1 MEIIITKV
9 NSKIKSDLCV
19 LNLTQ
24 LFLKHSKFSQYF
36 LFLIGF
42 LIPATGFSQIQGS
55 VRDENNQPVPFAN
68 ILLLT
73 QADSTLVT
81 GDMATEE
88 GTYNITSFNAGTYVI
103 GVRMI
108 GYKPAFSAPF
118 EITDPKE
125 HVHHEPMNL
134 ESESV
139 QLGDVHVVAKKPLY
153 EMKIDRMVVN
163 VENSI
168 TSAGSTAL
176 EVLEKSPG
184 INVDRQNNAISMSG
198 KGGVQVMI
206 NGKQSRM
213 PMEAAVEMLKSM
225 SSDNIKRIELITTPP
240 SKYDADGDAG
250 IINIVL
256 KKNDDFGTNG
266 SFTLGAG
273 MASREKLEANLNL
286 NHHVEKVNYFGTYSV
301 TYNNTRQ
308 NLDTYRKT
316 MQDDIFLETASESN
330 RAALV
335 TFQNFRAGL
344 DYTMSSKTVLS
355 VLGSGYLRDWD
366 ADALNEIYY
375 KTDGVISGQSN
386 LEMTELS
393 KWMHGM
399 ANINLQHH
407 FKEEE
412 ILDFNFDFLNY
423 YNDNPSY
430 YTIENLDNTGQVET
444 GENIDVSKI
453 TPINIAVGMLDYT
466 NQINSKLKVEGGIKG
481 TLTWFK
487 NDIAVSYLENGIW
500 AADPELTNKYSMDE
514 NIMAIYSTVSYGFT
528 DKTNVVAGLRYEYMN
543 SVLDSETE
551 KGIIDLHYGE
561 LFPTVYFSQKLNPN
575 NTLQLSY
582 SRRIDRPTFNELAP
596 FVVFM
601 TPELF
606 LSGNENLLP
615 AFSTILKTDYIYK
628 SVILSVSY
636 TDTKNAISRFQ
647 PVYNEETDRTY
658 FVSKNFDSQKTTS
671 AVLTFPIKV
680 TDWWKMQNNFTY
692 IFREINTDY
701 EGEKLDY
708 GSNNYRVNSTQSFNI
723 TKKISA
729 ELAGYYQSRSFN
741 GIYVW
746 EPMGRI
752 DIGAQWI
759 LKNENSRFN
768 LNISDVF
775 KTNIIRFKADVPELN
790 IYNTWSLDFE
800 PRVLR
805 LTFTQNFGN
814 TASKARKR
822 NTASDD
828 EQKRITN

>member
-1 MEIIITKV
+1 MTAIHFFLTK
-9 NSKIKSDLCV
+9 SKPGQ
-19 LNLTQ
+19 NL
-24 LFLKHSKFSQYF
+24 LI
-36 LFLIGF
+36 LIG
-42 LIPATGFSQIQGS
+42 LILPTVGFTQIQGA
-55 VRDENNQPVPFAN
+55 VRDENNQPVSFAN
-68 ILLLT
+68 VLLMNPK
-73 QADSTLVT
+73 DSTVVT
-81 GDMATEE
+81 GLMASEE
-88 GTYNITSFNAGTYVI
+88 GTYNFTSFKPGTYIV
-103 GVRMI
+103 GVSML
-108 GYKPAFSAPF
+108 GYKPAYSPPF
-118 EITDPKE
+118 EIQAAN
-125 HVHHEPMNL
+125 VHFHNEPIIA
-134 ESESV
+134 ESESH
-139 QLGDVHVVAKKPLY
+139 QLRDVNVVAKKPLY

-168 TSAGSTAL
+168 TSSGSTAL

-184 INVDRQNNAISMSG
+184 INVDRQNNAISMNG
-198 KGGVQVMI
+198 KGGVMVMI
-206 NGKQSRM
+206 NGKQNRM
-213 PMEAAVEMLKSM
+213 PMEAAVEMLKTM
-225 SSDNIKRIELITTPP
+225 SSDNIKKIELITTPP

-273 MASREKLEANLNL
+273 VASREKLEASLNL

-308 NLDTYRKT
+308 NLDAYRKT
-316 MQDDIFLETASESN
+316 MQDEMLIESGSQSE

-355 VLGSGYLRDWD
+355 ILGSGYLRDWD

-375 KTDGVISGQSN
+375 KTDGVVTGQSN

-423 YNDNPSY
+423 HNDNPSY
-430 YTIENLDNTGQVET
+430 YTIENFDNTGQIES

-487 NDIAVSYLENGIW
+487 NDIGVRYLENVIW
-500 AADPELTNKYSMDE
+500 TTDAELTNKYSMDE
-514 NIMAIYSTVSYGFT
+514 NIMAIYSTVNYGFT
-528 DKTNVVAGLRYEYMN
+528 DKTSIVAGLRYEYMN

-561 LFPTVYFSQKLNPN
+561 FFPTVYFSQKLNQSN
-575 NTLQLSY
+575 SLQLSY

-601 TPELF
+601 SPELF
-606 LSGNENLLP
+606 ISGNENLLP
-615 AFSTILKTDYIYK
+615 AFSNILKTDYIYK
-628 SVILSVSY
+628 SVILSLSY
-636 TDTKNAISRFQ
+636 TDTKNAIARFQ

-658 FVSKNFDSQKTTS
+658 FISQNFDSQKTTS
-671 AVLTFPIKV
+671 AVLTFPIIV
-680 TDWWKMQNNFTY
+680 TDWWKMQNNFTF
-692 IFREINTDY
+692 IFWKIKTDY
-701 EGEKLDY
+701 EGELLDY
-708 GSNNYRVNSTQSFNI
+708 AQNNYRANSIQSITI

-729 ELAGYYQSRSFN
+729 ELAGYYQSRSFS
-741 GIYVW
+741 GIYEW
-746 EPMGRI
+746 EPMGRL
-752 DIGAQWI
+752 DIGVQWK

-768 LNISDVF
+768 LNLSDVF
-775 KTNIIRFKADVPELN
+775 KTGVIRSTANVPELN
-790 IYNTWSLDFE
+790 IYNSWTLDFE

-822 NTASDD
+822 NTASDE

>member
-1 MEIIITKV
+1 MKV
-9 NSKIKSDLCV
+9 IHLFPTSISKSGQCLLV
-19 LNLTQ
+19 LFCLLLPT
-24 LFLKHSKFSQYF
+24 L
-36 LFLIGF
+36 GF
-42 LIPATGFSQIQGS
+42 AQIQGA
-55 VRDENNQPVPFAN
+55 VRDENNQPVSFAN
-68 ILLLT
+68 VLLMN
-73 QADSTLVT
+73 QKDSTFVT
-81 GDMATEE
+81 GLMASEE
-88 GTYNITSFNAGTYVI
+88 GTYNFTTFKPGTYLV
-103 GVRMI
+103 GVSML
-108 GYKPAFSAPF
+108 GFKPAYSPPF
-118 EITDPKE
+118 EIQAANA
-125 HVHHEPMNL
+125 HFHNEPIIV
-134 ESESV
+134 ESESH
-139 QLGDVHVVAKKPLY
+139 QLGDVNVVAKKPLY

-168 TSAGSTAL
+168 TSSGSTAL

-206 NGKQSRM
+206 NGKQNRM

-225 SSDNIKRIELITTPP
+225 SADNIKRIELITTPP

-266 SFTLGAG
+266 SFTLGVG
-273 MASREKLEANLNL
+273 MASREKLEASLNL

-301 TYNNTRQ
+301 TYNNMRQ
-308 NLDTYRKT
+308 QIDSYRKT
-316 MQDDIFLETASESN
+316 MQDEMLLESGSESY
-330 RAALV
+330 REALV

-344 DYTMSSKTVLS
+344 DYTISSKTNLS

-366 ADALNEIYY
+366 ADALNGIYY
-375 KTDGVISGQSN
+375 KTDGVVTGQSN
-386 LEMTELS
+386 LKMAELS

-399 ANINLQHH
+399 VNINLQHH

-430 YTIENLDNTGQVET
+430 YTIENLDNTGQVGS

-453 TPINIAVGMLDYT
+453 TPINIAVGMLDYS

-500 AADPELTNKYSMDE
+500 ATDPELTNNYSMNE
-514 NIMAIYSTVSYGFT
+514 NIMAIYSTVSYGFS
-528 DKTNVVAGLRYEYMN
+528 DKTSVVAGLRYEYMN

-561 LFPTVYFSQKLNPN
+561 LFPTVYLSQKLNTN
-575 NTLQLSY
+575 NSLQFSY

-601 TPELF
+601 SPELF
-606 LSGNENLLP
+606 ISGNENLLP

-647 PVYNEETDRTY
+647 PVYNEEIDRTY
-658 FVSKNFDSQKTTS
+658 FISQNFDSQKITS

-680 TDWWKMQNNFTY
+680 TDWWKMQNNFTFIY
-692 IFREINTDY
+692 RKIKTDY
-701 EGEKLDY
+701 EGELLDY
-708 GSNNYRVNSTQSFNI
+708 GQNNYRVNSIQSISI

-729 ELAGYYQSRSFN
+729 ELAGYYQSRSFS

-746 EPMGRI
+746 EPMGRL
-752 DIGAQWI
+752 DIGVQWK

-768 LNISDVF
+768 LNLSDVF
-775 KTNIIRFKADVPELN
+775 KTNILRWTADVQELN
-790 IYNTWSLDFE
+790 IYNSWTLDFE

-805 LTFTQNFGN
+805 LTFTHNFGN
-814 TASKARKR
+814 TALKTRKR
-822 NTASDD
+822 NTASEE
-828 EQKRITN
+828 EQKRISN

>member
-1 MEIIITKV
+1 MK
-9 NSKIKSDLCV
+9 
-19 LNLTQ
+19 
-24 LFLKHSKFSQYF
+24 LFKYLIFFTF
-36 LFLIGF
+36 LFGLPIYS
-42 LIPATGFSQIQGS
+42 FSQIQGA
-55 VRDENNQPVPFAN
+55 VRDTSNQPVAFAN
-68 ILLLT
+68 VMLLN
-73 QADSTLVT
+73 QKDSSLVT
-81 GDMATEE
+81 GTIATEE
-88 GTYNITSFNAGTYVI
+88 GTYSITSFKPGTFII

-108 GYKPAFSAPF
+108 GYKPAWSPPF
-118 EITDPKE
+118 EIQNAQE
-125 HVHHEPMNL
+125 HHHNEPIFV
-134 ESESV
+134 EEDSH
-139 QLGDVHVVAKKPLY
+139 QLQDVNVVAKKPLY

-168 TSAGSTAL
+168 TSSGSTAL

-198 KGGVQVMI
+198 KAGVQVMI
-206 NGKQSRM
+206 NGKQNRM
-213 PMEAAVEMLKSM
+213 PMEAAVEMLKTLSA
-225 SSDNIKRIELITTPP
+225 DNIKKIELITTPP

-250 IINIVL
+250 IINITL

-273 MASREKLEANLNL
+273 VASREKLEASVNL

-308 NLDTYRKT
+308 NIDTYRKT
-316 MQDDIFLETASESN
+316 MQEDLILESGSESN

-335 TFQNFRAGL
+335 TFQNFRVGL
-344 DYTMSSKTVLS
+344 DYTISSKTVLS

-366 ADALNEIYY
+366 ADGLNDIYF
-375 KTDGVISGQSN
+375 KTDGVITGQSN

-412 ILDFNFDFLNY
+412 LLDFNFDYLNY

-430 YTIENLDNTGQVET
+430 YTIENFDNTGQVES
-444 GENIDVSKI
+444 GENIDVTKI

-466 NQINSKLKVEGGIKG
+466 NQINSKLKVDAGIKG
-481 TLTWFK
+481 TFTLFK
-487 NDIAVSYLENGIW
+487 NDIGVSYLDSGIW
-500 AADPELTNKYSMDE
+500 APDPELTNKYSMNE
-514 NIMAIYSTVSYGFT
+514 NIMALYSTVSYSFN
-528 DKTNVVAGLRYEYMN
+528 DKTSVVAGLRYEYMN

-561 LFPTVYFSQKLNPN
+561 LFPTVYFSQKLNKN

-606 LSGNENLLP
+606 LSGNVNLLP
-615 AFSTILKTDYIYK
+615 AFSTILKTDYQYK

-647 PVYNEETDRTY
+647 PEYNEETDRTY
-658 FVSKNFDSQKTTS
+658 FVSKNFDSQKITS

-680 TDWWKMQNNFTY
+680 TDWWKMQNNFTFIY
-692 IFREINTDY
+692 RKIKTDY
-701 EGEKLDY
+701 EGALLDY
-708 GSNNYRVNSTQSFNI
+708 SMNNYRINSIQSITI
-723 TKKISA
+723 TKKLSA
-729 ELAGYYQSRSFN
+729 ELAGYYQSKSYQ
-741 GIYVW
+741 GIYEW
-746 EPMGRI
+746 KPIGRL
-752 DIGAQWI
+752 DIGVQWK

-768 LNISDVF
+768 LNLSDVF
-775 KTNIIRFKADVPELN
+775 KTNIIQYTADVPELN
-790 IYNTWSLDFE
+790 IYNTWMLDFE

-805 LTFTQNFGN
+805 LTFTHNFGN
-814 TASKARKR
+814 TAVKTRKR
-822 NTASDD
+822 NTASFE
-828 EQKRITN
+828 EQNRITN

>member
-1 MEIIITKV
+1 V
-9 NSKIKSDLCV
+9 CF
-19 LNLTQ
+19 LT
-24 LFLKHSKFSQYF
+24 
-36 LFLIGF
+36 
-42 LIPATGFSQIQGS
+42 PVAGFSQIQGS

-68 ILLLT
+68 ILLLN

-81 GDMATEE
+81 GVVSTEE
-88 GTYNITSFNAGTYVI
+88 GTFNITSFKEGNYMI
-103 GVRMI
+103 GVRVM
-108 GYKPAFSAPF
+108 GYKPSFSSPF
-118 EITDPKE
+118 NITDSKE
-125 HVHHEPMNL
+125 HTHLEPIFL
-134 ESESV
+134 ESENV
-139 QLGDVHVVAKKPLY
+139 QLNDVNVVAKKPLY

-168 TSAGSTAL
+168 TSSGSTAL

-198 KGGVQVMI
+198 KAGVQVMI
-206 NGKQSRM
+206 NGKQNKM

-225 SSDNIKRIELITTPP
+225 SADNIKRIELITTPP

-273 MASREKLEANLNL
+273 VATREKMEASLNL
-286 NHHVEKVNYFGTYSV
+286 NHHVEKVNYFGSYGV

-308 NLDTYRKT
+308 NFDTYRKT
-316 MQDDIFLETASESN
+316 LQDEILMESGSESN
-330 RAALV
+330 REAMV
-335 TFQNFRAGL
+335 TFQNFRIGF
-344 DYTMSSKTVLS
+344 DYTISSKTVLS

-366 ADALNEIYY
+366 ANALNEIYY
-375 KTDGVISGQSN
+375 KTNGVVTGQSN
-386 LEMTELS
+386 LEMDELS

-430 YTIENLDNTGQVET
+430 YTIENLDNTGQVES
-444 GENIDVSKI
+444 GENIDVTKI
-453 TPINIAVGMLDYT
+453 TPINIAVGMLDYS

-481 TLTWFK
+481 TMTWFK
-487 NDIAVSYLENGIW
+487 NDISVKYLENGIW
-500 AADPELTNKYSMDE
+500 TTDPELTNKYSMDE

-528 DKTNVVAGLRYEYMN
+528 DKTSIVAGLRYEYMN

-561 LFPTVYFSQKLNPN
+561 LFPTVYLSQKLNPN

-606 LSGNENLLP
+606 ISGNVNLLP

-658 FVSKNFDSQKTTS
+658 FISQNFDSQKITS

-680 TDWWKMQNNFTY
+680 TEWWKMQNNFTF
-692 IFREINTDY
+692 IFRKIKSNY
-701 EGEKLDY
+701 EGENLDY
-708 GSNNYRVNSTQSFNI
+708 GQNNFRVNSVQSFNI

-729 ELAGYYQSRSFN
+729 EIVGYYQSRSFS

-752 DIGAQWI
+752 DIGAQWK

-768 LNISDVF
+768 LNLSDVF
-775 KTNIIRFKADVPELN
+775 KTNILEWTASVPELN
-790 IYNTWSLDFE
+790 IYNTWKLDFE

-805 LTFTQNFGN
+805 LTFTHNFGN
-814 TASKARKR
+814 SASKARKR
-822 NTASDD
+822 NTASDE
-828 EQKRITN
+828 EQKRINSN

>member
-1 MEIIITKV
+1 MI
-9 NSKIKSDLCV
+9 
-19 LNLTQ
+19 Q
-24 LFLKHSKFSQYF
+24 LFPTGISKPVQY
-36 LFLIGF
+36 LLVMIGIIF
-42 LIPATGFSQIQGS
+42 PATGFSQIQGS
-55 VRDENNQPVPFAN
+55 VRDENNQPLSFAN
-68 ILLLT
+68 VFLMN
-73 QADSTLVT
+73 QKDSSVVT
-81 GDMATEE
+81 GLMASEE
-88 GTYNITSFNAGTYVI
+88 GTYNFTNFNPGTYII
-103 GVRMI
+103 GISML
-108 GYKPAFSAPF
+108 GYKPAYSLPF
-118 EITDPKE
+118 EIRNAQE
-125 HVHHEPMNL
+125 HHHNEPIIA
-134 ESESV
+134 ESESH
-139 QLGDVHVVAKKPLY
+139 QLQDVNVVAKKPLY

-206 NGKQSRM
+206 NGKQNRM
-213 PMEAAVEMLKSM
+213 PMQAAVEMLKSM
-225 SSDNIKRIELITTPP
+225 SADNIKRIELITTPP

-266 SFTLGAG
+266 AFTLGAG
-273 MASREKLEANLNL
+273 MASREKLEASLNL
-286 NHHVEKVNYFGTYSV
+286 NHHVEKVNYYGMYSV
-301 TYNNTRQ
+301 TYDNARQ
-308 NLDTYRKT
+308 NIDTYRKT
-316 MQDDIFLETASESN
+316 TQDEILLETASESN

-375 KTDGVISGQSN
+375 KTNGVVTGQSN
-386 LEMTELS
+386 LEMAELS

-423 YNDNPSY
+423 HNDNPSY
-430 YTIENLDNTGQVET
+430 YTIENLDNTGQVES

-481 TLTWFK
+481 TMTWFK
-487 NDIAVSYLENGIW
+487 NDISVKYLENGIW
-500 AADPELTNKYSMDE
+500 TTDPELTNKYSMDE

-528 DKTNVVAGLRYEYMN
+528 DKTSVVAGLRYEYMN

-561 LFPTVYFSQKLNPN
+561 LFHTVYFSQKLNPN

-658 FVSKNFDSQKTTS
+658 FISKNFDSQKTTS

-680 TDWWKMQNNFTY
+680 TDWWKMQNNFTF
-692 IFREINTDY
+692 IFWKLKTDY
-701 EGEKLDY
+701 EGENLDY
-708 GSNNYRVNSTQSFNI
+708 GTNNFRVNSIQSFNI

-729 ELAGYYQSRSFN
+729 ELAGYYQSRSFS
-741 GIYVW
+741 GIYEW
-746 EPMGRI
+746 EPMGSI
-752 DIGAQWI
+752 NIGVQWK

-775 KTNIIRFKADVPELN
+775 KTNILRFTADVPELN

-800 PRVLR
+800 SRVFR
-805 LTFTQNFGN
+805 ITFTQNFGN

-822 NTASDD
+822 NTASDE
-828 EQKRITN
+828 EQKRISY

>member
-1 MEIIITKV
+1 MTVIHFFPTSI
-9 NSKIKSDLCV
+9 SKSV
-19 LNLTQ
+19 
-24 LFLKHSKFSQYF
+24 QYF
-36 LFLIGF
+36 LVIIGF
-42 LIPATGFSQIQGS
+42 LFPATGFSQIQGA
-55 VRDENNQPVPFAN
+55 VRNENNQPLSFAN
-68 ILLLT
+68 VLLMN
-73 QADSTLVT
+73 QKDSTVVT
-81 GDMATEE
+81 GLMASEE
-88 GTYNITSFNAGTYVI
+88 GTYNFTSFKPGTYLV
-103 GVRMI
+103 GVSML
-108 GYKPAFSAPF
+108 GYKPAYSPPF
-118 EITDPKE
+118 EIKAAN
-125 HVHHEPMNL
+125 VHYHNEPIFVEA
-134 ESESV
+134 ESH
-139 QLGDVHVVAKKPLY
+139 QLQDVNVVAKKPLY

-206 NGKQSRM
+206 NGKQNRM

-225 SSDNIKRIELITTPP
+225 SADNIKRIELITTPP

-266 SFTLGAG
+266 AFTLGAG
-273 MASREKLEANLNL
+273 VASREKLEANLNL

-308 NLDTYRKT
+308 NFDTYRKT
-316 MQDDIFLETASESN
+316 MQDEILMETGSESN

-366 ADALNEIYY
+366 ADALNENYY
-375 KTDGVISGQSN
+375 KSDGVVTGQSN
-386 LEMTELS
+386 LKMAELS

-430 YTIENLDNTGQVET
+430 YTIENLDNTGQVES

-487 NDIAVSYLENGIW
+487 NDIAVKYLENGIW
-500 AADPELTNKYSMDE
+500 ATDPELTNKYSMDE
-514 NIMAIYSTVSYGFT
+514 NIMAIYSTVSYGIT
-528 DKTNVVAGLRYEYMN
+528 DKTSLVAGLRYEYMN

-606 LSGNENLLP
+606 ISGNVNLLP
-615 AFSTILKTDYIYK
+615 AFSTILKTDYQFK

-647 PVYNEETDRTY
+647 PKYNEETDRTY
-658 FVSKNFDSQKTTS
+658 FISQNFDSQKITS

-692 IFREINTDY
+692 IFRKIKTDY
-701 EGEKLDY
+701 EGENLDY
-708 GSNNYRVNSTQSFNI
+708 GLNNYRINSVQSFNI

-729 ELAGYYQSRSFN
+729 EIVGYYQSPSFS

-752 DIGAQWI
+752 DVGAQWK

-768 LNISDVF
+768 LNLSDVF
-775 KTNIIRFKADVPELN
+775 KTNILRWTADVPELN
-790 IYNTWSLDFE
+790 IYNTWTLDFE
-800 PRVLR
+800 PRVFR
-805 LTFTQNFGN
+805 ITFTQNFGN
-814 TASKARKR
+814 TASKTRKR
-822 NTASDD
+822 NTASDE

>member
-1 MEIIITKV
+1 MKILIMIHLFTTRI
-9 NSKIKSDLCV
+9 SKSG
-19 LNLTQ
+19 
-24 LFLKHSKFSQYF
+24 QYF
-36 LFLIGF
+36 LVLIG
-42 LIPATGFSQIQGS
+42 LLMPALGYAQIQGA
-55 VRDENNQPVPFAN
+55 VRDGNNQPLSFAN
-68 ILLLT
+68 VLLMNPK
-73 QADSTLVT
+73 DSTVVT
-81 GDMATEE
+81 GLMASEE
-88 GTYNITSFNAGTYVI
+88 GTYNFTSFKPGTYMV
-103 GVRMI
+103 GVSML
-108 GYKPAFSAPF
+108 GYKPAYSAPF
-118 EITDPKE
+118 EIQAAN
-125 HVHHEPMNL
+125 VHFHNEPIIV
-134 ESESV
+134 ESESH
-139 QLGDVHVVAKKPLY
+139 QLQDVNVVAKKPLY

-206 NGKQSRM
+206 NGKQNRM
-213 PMEAAVEMLKSM
+213 PMEAAVEMLKTM
-225 SSDNIKRIELITTPP
+225 SADNIKRIELITTPP

-273 MASREKLEANLNL
+273 VASREKLEASLNL
-286 NHHVEKVNYFGTYSV
+286 NHHVEKINYFGTYSV

-308 NLDTYRKT
+308 NLDSYRRT
-316 MQDDIFLETASESN
+316 TQDEILMETASESN

-375 KTDGVISGQSN
+375 KTEGVVTGQSN

-423 YNDNPSY
+423 HNDNPSY
-430 YTIENLDNTGQVET
+430 YTIENLDNTGQVES

-453 TPINIAVGMLDYT
+453 TPINIAVGMLDYS

-487 NDIAVSYLENGIW
+487 NDIGVKYLENGIW
-500 AADPELTNKYSMDE
+500 TTDPELTNKYSMDE
-514 NIMAIYSTVSYGFT
+514 NIMAIYSTVNYGFT
-528 DKTNVVAGLRYEYMN
+528 EKTSIVAGLRYEYMN

-561 LFPTVYFSQKLNPN
+561 FFPTVYFSQKLNQN

-582 SRRIDRPTFNELAP
+582 SRRIGRPTFNELAP

-601 TPELF
+601 SPELF
-606 LSGNENLLP
+606 ISGNVNLLP
-615 AFSTILKTDYIYK
+615 AFSNILKTDYIYK

-636 TDTKNAISRFQ
+636 TDTKNAIARFQ
-647 PVYNEETDRTY
+647 PKYSEETNRTY
-658 FVSKNFDSQKTTS
+658 FISQNFDSQKTTS

-680 TDWWKMQNNFTY
+680 TDWWKMQNNFTF
-692 IFREINTDY
+692 IFWKIKTDY
-701 EGEKLDY
+701 EGELLEY
-708 GSNNYRVNSTQSFNI
+708 GQNNYRANSIQSITI

-729 ELAGYYQSRSFN
+729 ELAGYYQSRSFS

-746 EPMGRI
+746 EPMGRL
-752 DIGAQWI
+752 DIGVQWK

-768 LNISDVF
+768 LNLSDVF
-775 KTNIIRFKADVPELN
+775 KTNIIRSKANVPELN
-790 IYNTWSLDFE
+790 IYNTWMLDFE

-822 NTASDD
+822 NTASDE
-828 EQKRITN
+828 EQKRISN

>member
-1 MEIIITKV
+1 V
-9 NSKIKSDLCV
+9 CF
-19 LNLTQ
+19 LT
-24 LFLKHSKFSQYF
+24 
-36 LFLIGF
+36 
-42 LIPATGFSQIQGS
+42 PVAGFSQIQGS

-68 ILLLT
+68 ILLLN

-81 GDMATEE
+81 GVVSTEE
-88 GTYNITSFNAGTYVI
+88 GTFNITSFKEGNYMI
-103 GVRMI
+103 GVRVM
-108 GYKPAFSAPF
+108 GYKPSFSSPF
-118 EITDPKE
+118 NITDSKE
-125 HVHHEPMNL
+125 HTHLEPIFL
-134 ESESV
+134 ESENV
-139 QLGDVHVVAKKPLY
+139 QLNDVNVVAKKPLY

-168 TSAGSTAL
+168 TSSGSTAL

-198 KGGVQVMI
+198 KAGVQVMI
-206 NGKQSRM
+206 NGKQNKM

-225 SSDNIKRIELITTPP
+225 SADNIKRIELITTPP

-273 MASREKLEANLNL
+273 VATREKMEASLNL
-286 NHHVEKVNYFGTYSV
+286 NHHVEKVNYFGSYGV

-308 NLDTYRKT
+308 NFDTYRKT
-316 MQDDIFLETASESN
+316 LQDEILMESGSESN
-330 RAALV
+330 REAMV
-335 TFQNFRAGL
+335 TFQNFRIGF
-344 DYTMSSKTVLS
+344 DYTISSKTVLS

-366 ADALNEIYY
+366 ANALNEIYY
-375 KTDGVISGQSN
+375 KTNGVVTGQSN
-386 LEMTELS
+386 LEMDELS

-407 FKEEE
+407 FKEEG

-430 YTIENLDNTGQVET
+430 YTIENLDNTGQVES
-444 GENIDVSKI
+444 GENIDVTKI
-453 TPINIAVGMLDYT
+453 TPINIAVGMLDYS

-481 TLTWFK
+481 TMTWFK
-487 NDIAVSYLENGIW
+487 NDISVKYLENGIW
-500 AADPELTNKYSMDE
+500 TTDPELTNKYSMDE

-528 DKTNVVAGLRYEYMN
+528 DKTSIVAGLRYEYMN

-561 LFPTVYFSQKLNPN
+561 LFPTVYLSQKLNPN

-606 LSGNENLLP
+606 ISGNVNLLP

-658 FVSKNFDSQKTTS
+658 FISQNFDSQKITS

-680 TDWWKMQNNFTY
+680 TEWWKMQNNFTF
-692 IFREINTDY
+692 IFRKIKSNY
-701 EGEKLDY
+701 EGENLDY
-708 GSNNYRVNSTQSFNI
+708 GQNNFRVNSVQSFNI

-729 ELAGYYQSRSFN
+729 EIVGYYQSRSFS

-752 DIGAQWI
+752 DIGAQWK

-768 LNISDVF
+768 LNLSDVF
-775 KTNIIRFKADVPELN
+775 KTNILEWTASVPELN
-790 IYNTWSLDFE
+790 IYNTWKLDFE

-805 LTFTQNFGN
+805 LTFTHNFGN
-814 TASKARKR
+814 SASKARKR
-822 NTASDD
+822 NTASDE
-828 EQKRITN
+828 EQKRINSN

>member
-1 MEIIITKV
+1 MTMNNCFPITK
-9 NSKIKSDLCV
+9 SKSVQYLLV
-19 LNLTQ
+19 LSG
-24 LFLKHSKFSQYF
+24 LFLPT
-36 LFLIGF
+36 LGF
-42 LIPATGFSQIQGS
+42 AQIQGA
-55 VRDENNQPVPFAN
+55 VRDENNQPVSFAN
-68 ILLLT
+68 VLLMN
-73 QADSTLVT
+73 QKDSTVIT
-81 GDMATEE
+81 GLMASEE
-88 GTYNITSFNAGTYVI
+88 GTYSFTSFKPGTYIV
-103 GVRMI
+103 GVSML
-108 GYKPAFSAPF
+108 GYKPAYSPPF
-118 EITDPKE
+118 EIQAAN
-125 HVHHEPMNL
+125 VHFHNEPIIA
-134 ESESV
+134 ESESQ
-139 QLGDVHVVAKKPLY
+139 QLQDVNVVAKKPLY

-198 KGGVQVMI
+198 KSGVQVMI
-206 NGKQSRM
+206 NGKQNRM

-225 SSDNIKRIELITTPP
+225 SADNIKRIELITTPP

-273 MASREKLEANLNL
+273 VASREKMEASLNL

-301 TYNNTRQ
+301 TYNNMRQ
-308 NLDTYRKT
+308 LFESYRKT
-316 MQDDIFLETASESN
+316 MQDEILMESGSESD
-330 RAALV
+330 REALV

-366 ADALNEIYY
+366 ADALNTIYY
-375 KTDGVISGQSN
+375 KTNEVVTGQSN
-386 LEMTELS
+386 LKMAELS
-393 KWMHGM
+393 KWIHGM

-423 YNDNPSY
+423 YNDNPSF
-430 YTIENLDNTGQVET
+430 YTIENFDNTGQVES

-453 TPINIAVGMLDYT
+453 TPINIAVGMLDYS
-466 NQINSKLKVEGGIKG
+466 NQINSKLKVDGGIKG
-481 TLTWFK
+481 TMTWFK
-487 NDIAVSYLENGIW
+487 NDVGVKYLENGIW
-500 AADPELTNKYSMDE
+500 TTDPELTNKYSMDE

-528 DKTNVVAGLRYEYMN
+528 DKTSIVAGLRYEYMN
-543 SVLDSETE
+543 SVLNSETE

-561 LFPTVYFSQKLNPN
+561 FFPTVYFSQKLNQN
-575 NTLQLSY
+575 NTFQLSY

-601 TPELF
+601 SPELF
-606 LSGNENLLP
+606 ISGNVNLLP

-658 FVSKNFDSQKTTS
+658 FISQNFDSQKITS
-671 AVLTFPIKV
+671 AVLSFPVKV
-680 TDWWKMQNNFTY
+680 TDWWKMQNNFTFIY
-692 IFREINTDY
+692 RKIKTNY
-701 EGEKLDY
+701 EGENLDY
-708 GSNNYRVNSTQSFNI
+708 GQNNYRANSIQSITI
-723 TKKISA
+723 TKNISA
-729 ELAGYYQSRSFN
+729 EIAGYYQSRSFS

-746 EPMGRI
+746 EPMGRL
-752 DIGAQWI
+752 DIGVQWK

-768 LNISDVF
+768 LNLSDVF
-775 KTNIIRFKADVPELN
+775 KTNVLRWTAQVPELN
-790 IYNTWSLDFE
+790 IYNTWMLDFE

-805 LTFTQNFGN
+805 LTFTQKFGN

-822 NTASDD
+822 NTASDE

>member
-1 MEIIITKV
+1 MTAIHFFLTK
-9 NSKIKSDLCV
+9 SKPGQ
-19 LNLTQ
+19 NL
-24 LFLKHSKFSQYF
+24 LI
-36 LFLIGF
+36 LIG
-42 LIPATGFSQIQGS
+42 LILPTVGFTQIQGA
-55 VRDENNQPVPFAN
+55 VRDENNQPVSFAN
-68 ILLLT
+68 VLLMNPK
-73 QADSTLVT
+73 DSTVVT
-81 GDMATEE
+81 GLMASEE
-88 GTYNITSFNAGTYVI
+88 GTYNFTSFKPGTYIV
-103 GVRMI
+103 GVSML
-108 GYKPAFSAPF
+108 GYKPAYSPPF
-118 EITDPKE
+118 EIQAAN
-125 HVHHEPMNL
+125 VHFHNEPIIA
-134 ESESV
+134 ESESH
-139 QLGDVHVVAKKPLY
+139 QLRDVNVVAKKPLY

-168 TSAGSTAL
+168 TSSGSTAL

-184 INVDRQNNAISMSG
+184 INVDRQNNAISMNG
-198 KGGVQVMI
+198 KGGVMVMI
-206 NGKQSRM
+206 NGKQNRM
-213 PMEAAVEMLKSM
+213 PMEAAVEMLKTM
-225 SSDNIKRIELITTPP
+225 SSDNIKKIELITTPP

-273 MASREKLEANLNL
+273 VASREKLEASLNL

-308 NLDTYRKT
+308 NLDAYRKT
-316 MQDDIFLETASESN
+316 MQDEMLIESGSQSE

-355 VLGSGYLRDWD
+355 ILGSGYLRDWD

-375 KTDGVISGQSN
+375 KTDGVVTGQSN

-423 YNDNPSY
+423 HNDNPSY
-430 YTIENLDNTGQVET
+430 YTIENFDNTGQIES

-487 NDIAVSYLENGIW
+487 NDIGVRYLENVIW
-500 AADPELTNKYSMDE
+500 TTDAELTNKYSMDE

-528 DKTNVVAGLRYEYMN
+528 DKTSIVAGLRYEYMN

-561 LFPTVYFSQKLNPN
+561 FFPTVYFSQKLNPN

-601 TPELF
+601 SPELF
-606 LSGNENLLP
+606 ISGNENLLP
-615 AFSTILKTDYIYK
+615 AFSNILKTDYIYK

-636 TDTKNAISRFQ
+636 TDTKNAILRFQ
-647 PVYNEETDRTY
+647 PVYNEENDRTY
-658 FVSKNFDSQKTTS
+658 FISKNFDSQKTTS

-680 TDWWKMQNNFTY
+680 TDWWKMQNNFTL
-692 IFREINTDY
+692 IFWKVKTDY
-701 EGEKLDY
+701 EGENLDY
-708 GSNNYRVNSTQSFNI
+708 GTNNYRVNSIQSFNPTCSPI
-723 TKKISA
+723 NKMR
-729 ELAGYYQSRSFN
+729 G
-741 GIYVW
+741 
-746 EPMGRI
+746 
-752 DIGAQWI
+752 
-759 LKNENSRFN
+759 
-768 LNISDVF
+768 
-775 KTNIIRFKADVPELN
+775 KA
-790 IYNTWSLDFE
+790 
-800 PRVLR
+800 
-805 LTFTQNFGN
+805 
-814 TASKARKR
+814 A
-822 NTASDD
+822 
-828 EQKRITN
+828 